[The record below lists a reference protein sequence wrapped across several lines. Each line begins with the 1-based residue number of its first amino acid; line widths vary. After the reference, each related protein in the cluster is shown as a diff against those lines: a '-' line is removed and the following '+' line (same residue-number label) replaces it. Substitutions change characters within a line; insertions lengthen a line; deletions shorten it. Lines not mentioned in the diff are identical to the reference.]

1 MKTLSAS
8 QRKELGPVLSLFKIV
23 IDSIFKFLRSSFLS
37 LLFILLMLLLLT
49 QMKQA
54 YTMLVVMIESQPWSL
69 LISLLMVSALAI
81 TISHYP
87 IYVYYAL
94 NLNDSGDYVTWE
106 PRHYK
111 IGGWKVPWITVF
123 CYQVQYWRGY
133 SIDMISYSLRYSL
146 GVLVHGL
153 WLCFIFF
160 TFQPHFIHGGYP
172 NMWLGLA
179 IPLALLGA
187 CAIFIIP
194 KLKLQRI
201 NAEGKERTFKEQSR
215 KVLKYYSWLFMLT
228 SILGSALLI
237 LVPFTIRFNFQG
249 YLLLCFTS
257 VLMLLNYALFRL
269 LRTNFDELGKSNVF
283 YRALSF
289 FKKHE
294 HYLLLFIVS
303 FIFSMAAVIYSN
315 AASILGGPLLNGI
328 PILFAYILFYYFI
341 LANGVKYFFATRKKE
356 EYLRKFRDWVTVLVT
371 LIIVVIIASFVPFE
385 KTIHQL
391 EFEENRHEG
400 IQEEQFINRLG
411 SKSDTLF
418 YIASHGGGLKA
429 NVWTLLV
436 LNELQS
442 RTKGRLLDQ
451 TVAFSGASG
460 GSLGLAVYTGLYG
473 FHKKDTDAISDKIR
487 SLAFKDYASS
497 DLVLTF
503 GLDSYRKSLL
513 MNWIQKIQDR
523 PYYSMVKY
531 QNEIEPVSSKT
542 LSTVTFREYWNRVYQ
557 ANGFCPS
564 LIMNTAATTGKRGIL
579 WSVESENFSSI
590 FQFADNLA
598 DLQNNQTLSF
608 YQAVSTTNRF
618 PVFSPAAKIKGY
630 GHFMDAGAID
640 NSGLLGCLDLHNYLT
655 DKDTLKGKHVVFLE
669 IVNAKTLY
677 IESLIQQY
685 LEQNPQLALIP
696 KNEKENDNIL
706 VNLETGLNL
715 DKFPGYLNVFLK
727 NTSLHRDSIH
737 YVRLVLPHKV
747 TIKEVSSY
755 IDGAVDP
762 SIKPDLATFLKSK
775 NLALEQALLEG
786 TEFSSWDFY
795 EPVLSRHLS
804 QSTFRYMRGI
814 LRHPDLDVQLQ
825 RVQSLIPPE
834 R

>member
-1 MKTLSAS
+1 MKTLSAE
-8 QRKELGPVLSLFKIV
+8 QRKQLGPVLSLFKIV

-94 NLNDSGDYVTWE
+94 NLNESGDYVDWDAQ
-106 PRHYK
+106 HYW
-111 IGGWKVPWITVF
+111 IGKWRVPWITVF
-123 CYQVQYWRGY
+123 CYKVRYWEGY
-133 SIDMISYSLRYSL
+133 SIDLISYALRYSL
-146 GVLVHGL
+146 GVFVHGL
-153 WLCFIFF
+153 WLYFIFF
-160 TFQPHFIHGGYP
+160 TFRPHFIHGGLPY
-172 NMWLGLA
+172 MLLGWA
-179 IPLALLGA
+179 IPLAILGA

-194 KLKLQRI
+194 KVKLQQIDADGNRTKFLQDSRRI
-201 NAEGKERTFKEQSR
+201 
-215 KVLKYYSWLFMLT
+215 LKSYAYLFIFT
-228 SILGSALLI
+228 SIVGTLLLFI
-237 LVPFTIRFNFQG
+237 VPFAIHFNLWG
-249 YLLLCFTS
+249 YFILCITS
-257 VLMLLNYALFRL
+257 VFMLLNYALFRL
-269 LRTNFDELGKSNVF
+269 LRTSFIELQQVSAF
-283 YRALSF
+283 YKMLSF
-289 FKKHE
+289 FEE
-294 HYLLLFIVS
+294 HKYYLLLFIAS
-303 FIFSMAAVIYSN
+303 FIFSTAAVVYSN
-315 AASILGGPLLNGI
+315 IASIEGGPLLNGI
-328 PILFAYILFYYFI
+328 PILFIYFLCYYFI
-341 LANGVKYFFATRKKE
+341 LANGVKYFFAARKKH
-356 EYLRKFRDWVTVLVT
+356 EYLKIFRKWVVAAIALV
-371 LIIVVIIASFVPFE
+371 IVIAIASLVPFE
-385 KTIHQL
+385 KTVHQL
-391 EFEENRHEG
+391 EFEENHHQG
-400 IQEEQFINRLG
+400 INEEQFVNSVG
-411 SKSDTLF
+411 SKSDTIF

-451 TVAFSGASG
+451 TVALSGASG
-460 GSLGLAVYTGLYG
+460 GSLGLALYTGLYG
-473 FHKKDTDAISDKIR
+473 FYEKDTSLIYQKIR
-487 SLAFKDYASS
+487 RLALDDYASS

-503 GLDSYRKSLL
+503 GLDTYRKSLL
-513 MNWIQKIQDR
+513 LNWIQKIQDR
-523 PYYSMVKY
+523 PYYSMLKY
-531 QNEIEPVSSKT
+531 QNKIEPQLSNT
-542 LSTVTFREYWNRVYQ
+542 LSTTTFRDYWNQVYQ
-557 ANGFCPS
+557 VNGFCPS

-579 WSVESENFSSI
+579 WSVESENFHSI

-655 DKDTLKGKHVVFLE
+655 DQDTLKGKHVVFLE

-685 LEQNPQLALIP
+685 LEQNPQLDLIP

-755 IDGAVDP
+755 IDGVVDP
-762 SIKPDLATFLKSK
+762 SVKPDLTAFLKSK

-786 TEFSSWDFY
+786 TELSSWDFY

-814 LRHPDLDVQLQ
+814 LRHPDLDVQLR
-825 RVQSLIPPE
+825 RVQSLIPPK